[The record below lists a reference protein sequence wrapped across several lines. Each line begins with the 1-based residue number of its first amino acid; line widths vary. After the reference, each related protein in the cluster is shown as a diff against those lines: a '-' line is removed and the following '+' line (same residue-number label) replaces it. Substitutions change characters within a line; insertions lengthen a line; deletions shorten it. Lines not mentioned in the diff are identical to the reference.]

1 MLKLFNE
8 ALDNKAMCP
17 TQSES
22 TDVKKIFMKNDLN

>member
-22 TDVKKIFMKNDLN
+22 TDVKKNMKNDLN